1 MARKLDYSLT
11 WQAAKAQ
18 LAAHREGASA
28 IAALFLF
35 LPDWVARLFAGQPD
49 MEGVTTPNAWIAA
62 FQTYYADNWLLL
74 LPTGLLGF
82 FGAVALY
89 VLLTRNDL
97 PTIGSALGKALALL
111 PFYFIVQLAG
121 GLATLG
127 GLLLL
132 IVPGLY
138 LAGRLT
144 PLGAVSVAETERGFA
159 GALSRAWELTRGNG
173 WATLFL
179 TFVVALVASLTAM
192 VIGLLV
198 GLLCRLIAG
207 AQGVPFVETGVEA
220 ALGAGIATLMLSL
233 SVAIYRQL
241 AGQDAAAVRR

>member
-1 MARKLDYSLT
+1 VARKLDYSLT

-18 LAAHREGASA
+18 LMVHREGAGA

-35 LPDWVARLFAGQPD
+35 LPDWIARLFAGQPD
-49 MEGVTTPNAWIAA
+49 MEGVTTPNGWIAA
-62 FQTYYADNWLLL
+62 FQAYYSEHWTLL
-74 LPTGLLGF
+74 LPTGLLSF

-97 PTIGSALGKALALL
+97 PTVGSALGKAVALL
-111 PFYFIVQLAG
+111 PYYFIVQLAG
-121 GLATLG
+121 GLVTLG

-132 IVPGLY
+132 ILPGLY

-144 PLGAVSVAETERGFA
+144 PLGAVSVAETERGLA

-173 WATLFL
+173 WATLLL
-179 TFVVALVASLTAM
+179 TFVVALVASLTALI
-192 VIGLLV
+192 IGLLV

-207 AQGVPFVETGVEA
+207 AEGVPLVETGVDA
-220 ALGAGIATLMLSL
+220 ALGAGITTLMLSL

-241 AGQDAAAVRR
+241 DGQG